1 MARYNGPDNLNDGA
15 NSLAVNPDGT
25 AVYVTGH
32 SAGSASFDDY
42 ATIAYNTATGAQL
55 WAARY
60 NGPPNEPDMAKSAG
74 VSADGRTVYVT
85 GVAAGAVVTGGYT
98 IECTTIAY
106 NTATGASRWVRRY
119 PGIANTHGGTAC
131 CITVSPKA
139 AWSTSP
145 GTQTPRLARTSRPS
159 PTTADPCRAQLSRRT
174 HCFR

>member
-60 NGPPNEPDMAKSAG
+60 NGPPNEPDMAKAKAIYKTIVEKG
-74 VSADGRTVYVT
+74 IEEVGTPLYTTNLPVVDAWRDYVQGFDAFGYDLVSINAEMGLHKTW
-85 GVAAGAVVTGGYT
+85 
-98 IECTTIAY
+98 IA
-106 NTATGASRWVRRY
+106 
-119 PGIANTHGGTAC
+119 
-131 CITVSPKA
+131 K
-139 AWSTSP
+139 
-145 GTQTPRLARTSRPS
+145 
-159 PTTADPCRAQLSRRT
+159 
-174 HCFR
+174 